1 MPYPKVEDVEK
12 TGLTF
17 NLCLKIPRVAD
28 MVRKA
33 KACWY
38 IAIFFMVC
46 DHLSLY
52 QVATYYTYNDRPFQ
66 NQNMMK
72 PLLFIIPFLCL
83 IGCSTNKFVHSDSG
97 LKYKVLKKGKGVIAK
112 EGNEVLIHE
121 KMSYQNDSLL
131 FSSYNLPNP
140 IKFLIGGNQVINGVD
155 EGVRGMKK
163 GEIRKL
169 IVPPSLSKRMG
180 NQTFPHPDST
190 LVYEV
195 ELIDILSKK

>member
-1 MPYPKVEDVEK
+1 MQR
-12 TGLTF
+12 LSF
-17 NLCLKIPRVAD
+17 LIPV
-28 MVRKA
+28 
-33 KACWY
+33 
-38 IAIFFMVC
+38 
-46 DHLSLY
+46 
-52 QVATYYTYNDRPFQ
+52 
-66 NQNMMK
+66 
-72 PLLFIIPFLCL
+72 LLFIS
-83 IGCSTNKFVHSDSG
+83 CSTSKFVYSGSG
-97 LKYKVLKKGKGVIAK
+97 LKYKVLKKGKGEIAK
-112 EGNEVLIHE
+112 KGNEVLIHE

-169 IVPPSLSKRMG
+169 IVPPQLSKRMG

-195 ELIDILSKK
+195 ELIEILSKK

>member
-1 MPYPKVEDVEK
+1 MKR
-12 TGLTF
+12 LTF
-17 NLCLKIPRVAD
+17 VIPIV
-28 MVRKA
+28 
-33 KACWY
+33 
-38 IAIFFMVC
+38 FFI
-46 DHLSLY
+46 S
-52 QVATYYTYNDRPFQ
+52 
-66 NQNMMK
+66 
-72 PLLFIIPFLCL
+72 
-83 IGCSTNKFVHSDSG
+83 CSTSKLVYSDSG
-97 LKYKVLKKGKGVIAK
+97 LQYKVLKKGKGEIAK

-140 IKFLIGGNQVINGVD
+140 VKFLIGGNQVINGVD

-169 IVPPSLSKRMG
+169 IVPPALSKRMG

-195 ELIDILSKK
+195 ELVDILPKK

>member
-1 MPYPKVEDVEK
+1 MKKVLIV
-12 TGLTF
+12 TTIV
-17 NLCLKIPRVAD
+17 LCTTS
-28 MVRKA
+28 
-33 KACWY
+33 C
-38 IAIFFMVC
+38 
-46 DHLSLY
+46 
-52 QVATYYTYNDRPFQ
+52 AT
-66 NQNMMK
+66 K
-72 PLLFIIPFLCL
+72 
-83 IGCSTNKFVHSDSG
+83 KFVHSDSG
-97 LKYKVLKKGKGVIAK
+97 LKYTVLKKGKGEVAK

-140 IKFLIGGNQVINGVD
+140 VKFLIGGNQVINGVD

-169 IVPPSLSKRMG
+169 IVPPSLGKRMG

-195 ELIDILSKK
+195 ELIDIL